1 MFACSGILFNHE
13 SPRRGFEFV
22 TRKISHHVALIKL
35 GFKKEL
41 RLGNL
46 SAKRDWGHAKD
57 YVEAMWKMMQQKKPK
72 DYVIATGKQYTVKQ
86 FVNLVLKD
94 LNIKHNWKGKG
105 FNEVGINKKT
115 KKTLIKIDKKFF
127 RATEVDDLIGD
138 YSKAK
143 KLLRW
148 KPTINIEMLVNE
160 MISHELTIEENSIY
174 S

>member
-1 MFACSGILFNHE
+1 MCA
-13 SPRRGFEFV
+13 
-22 TRKISHHVALIKL
+22 KKL
-35 GFKKEL
+35 
-41 RLGNL
+41 
-46 SAKRDWGHAKD
+46 D
-57 YVEAMWKMMQQKKPK
+57 
-72 DYVIATGKQYTVKQ
+72 I
-86 FVNLVLKD
+86 D
-94 LNIKHNWKGKG
+94 LMWKGKG